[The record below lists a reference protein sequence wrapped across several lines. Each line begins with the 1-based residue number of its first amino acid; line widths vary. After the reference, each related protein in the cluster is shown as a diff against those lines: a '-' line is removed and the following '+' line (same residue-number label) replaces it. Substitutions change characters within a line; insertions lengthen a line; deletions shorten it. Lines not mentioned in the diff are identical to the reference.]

1 LQQLA
6 GEYSDAL
13 VTVKQIRDVDDKP
26 SARLTSRILTEAMLK
41 AASFTYHF
49 GAR

>member
-13 VTVKQIRDVDDKP
+13 VTVKQIRDLEDKP
-26 SARLTSRILTEAMLK
+26 SARLTSRIFTEAMLK

-49 GAR
+49 GPR